1 LAGDVGV
8 LFPHKESN
16 LKLFAKV
23 LEDLHAQNE
32 IEKWRRSLSLMG
44 LVSENQACNSTVDS
58 THDLSNIGDTF
69 NAETGGAWS
78 TTAAEDSADC
88 TPEMLEV

>member
-8 LFPHKESN
+8 LFPHKVSN
-16 LKLFAKV
+16 LKKFAKV
-23 LEDLHAQNE
+23 LDDLHAQNE

-58 THDLSNIGDTF
+58 THDLSNIGDT
-69 NAETGGAWS
+69 AETRGAWS

-88 TPEMLEV
+88 TPEMPEV